1 MALLMLFALV
11 AGAGTALS
19 PCVLP
24 VLPALLSAGVTG
36 GRRRP
41 VGIALGLAATF
52 TVTIVGLAS
61 VIDGVG
67 LGPGL
72 TRTLAVVVLI
82 GFGIVVAVPSLAARL
97 EAPLARL
104 SRLGPRS
111 RGDGFASGLL
121 VGAALGFVYAPCA
134 GPILAA
140 VIAVGAASSR
150 TVPVGLAF
158 ALGSA
163 LVLLALSLGGR
174 ALAGRVRATGRGPG
188 LQRALAAVLILTG
201 VAMATNLDVRFQSA
215 IADHLPAALVNP
227 THGLE
232 TSHAVSSRLND
243 LRGPSR
249 FAVAATGRQGVEGRA
264 PAAPGRRPGLHRQPA
279 LVQHARR
286 PAAEPRDRCAA
297 RSCSSTS
304 GPTPASTACARCP
317 TSRRGTRATA
327 ATASSS
333 SASTR
338 PSSPSSATPATW
350 RPPSGA
356 RGSAIPWRRT
366 TSSRRGTRGATSTG
380 PPTTSID
387 ARGQVRGAHF
397 GEGDYDRTEMDI
409 RALLKEAGHPNPGAM
424 ADPKGAVH
432 PTRAGDARDLP
443 GPGARRAL
451 RPAAAA
457 RHAHLRAG
465 AQARDEPLRAVGHLG
480 RERRRRDGPRRRRHP
495 RRDRRQGRLSRPQ
508 PAAGRRGRRQ
518 RAARRPPDPPHRA
531 GADVHHGVVRVDR
544 QRLYHLVSAPA
555 AEHHVLTL
563 RVGRSPGLRLHV
575 RIASPRDARD
585 RAGAAGREG
594 AQRVGGLRPHTRVA
608 ALSLSGVPSGA
619 RVVLRCRGGGARSR
633 QSCHRGAPRVSLTRA
648 FRHVRLRVGAN
659 VDVRVSEA
667 AHGDVAVRF
676 IVRSG
681 KPPAKQRSWLA
692 LQPPPPA
699 PGPPLPAPPGG
710 EPPAGP
716 PAGQLGPSSSRR
728 STSPRATSARP
739 SCGRRE
745 PRDRLR

>member
-1 MALLMLFALV
+1 MALLILFALV

-24 VLPALLSAGVTG
+24 VLPALLSAGLTG

-163 LVLLALSLGGR
+163 IVLLALSLGGR

-188 LQRALAAVLILTG
+188 LQRALAVVLILTG
-201 VAMATNLDVRFQSA
+201 VAMATSLDVRFQSA

-227 THGLE
+227 TRGLE
-232 TSHAVSSRLND
+232 TSHAVSSRLDD

-249 FAVAATGRQGVEGRA
+249 FAVAGTGRQGVEGARL
-264 PAAPGRRPGLHRQPA
+264 PRLGAAPDFTGNQRWFNTPGGQPLSLRSLRGKVVLVDFWTYTCINCLRTLPYLEAWDARYRRDGLVIVGVHSPEFPFERD
-279 LVQHARR
+279 
-286 PAAEPRDRCAA
+286 AANV
-297 RSCSSTS
+297 
-304 GPTPASTACARCP
+304 
-317 TSRRGTRATA
+317 ATA
-327 ATASSS
+327 IRREGIRYPVAQDNKL
-333 SASTR
+333 
-338 PSSPSSATPATW
+338 ATW
-350 RPPSGA
+350 
-356 RGSAIPWRRT
+356 SAWGNQYWP
-366 TSSRRGTRGATSTG
+366 ADYLV
-380 PPTTSID
+380 D

-432 PTRAGDARDLP
+432 PTRLATPETYLGLTRAERFDPPLLP
-443 GPGARRAL
+443 GTHTYA
-451 RPAAAA
+451 PA
-457 RHAHLRAG
+457 
-465 AQARDEPLRAVGHLG
+465 
-480 RERRRRDGPRRRRHP
+480 
-495 RRDRRQGRLSRPQ
+495 GRLATSHFALSGTWDESDV
-508 PAAGRRGRRQ
+508 AATA
-518 RAARRPPDPPHRA
+518 RADAAIHAAIVGKDAYLVLSPPRNGSGDVRVLLDGHPIADDRA

-544 QRLYHLVSAPA
+544 QRLYHLVSAPTG
-555 AEHHVLTL
+555 EHHALTL
-563 RVGRSPGLRLHV
+563 RVG
-575 RIASPRDARD
+575 
-585 RAGAAGREG
+585 AGVQAY
-594 AQRVGGLRPHTRVA
+594 
-608 ALSLSGVPSGA
+608 
-619 RVVLRCRGGGARSR
+619 
-633 QSCHRGAPRVSLTRA
+633 A
-648 FRHVRLRVGAN
+648 FTFG
-659 VDVRVSEA
+659 
-667 AHGDVAVRF
+667 
-676 IVRSG
+676 
-681 KPPAKQRSWLA
+681 
-692 LQPPPPA
+692 
-699 PGPPLPAPPGG
+699 
-710 EPPAGP
+710 
-716 PAGQLGPSSSRR
+716 
-728 STSPRATSARP
+728 
-739 SCGRRE
+739 
-745 PRDRLR
+745 